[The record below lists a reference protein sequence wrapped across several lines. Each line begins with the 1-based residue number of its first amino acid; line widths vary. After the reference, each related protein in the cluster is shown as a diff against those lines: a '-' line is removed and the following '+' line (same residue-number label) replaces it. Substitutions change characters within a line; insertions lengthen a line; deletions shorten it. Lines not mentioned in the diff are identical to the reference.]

1 MNWLGFLVPTRCVGI
16 LLRRAAPGRRSHAA
30 RGNEGAAVDSCNA
43 CRVTVR
49 GEAGEKTRRRWYAP
63 NPAYVFLLLTGCA
76 VGPDYQPPQTT
87 VPAHWQESA
96 VQTGGSDAAWW
107 QSFHDPLLESLIAQA
122 AAGNLDYRQALDR
135 IGAARAERTMAVA
148 AGLPAF
154 SGRGSVS
161 RRRNSFGGTGGT
173 TGSSGSAN
181 PTTFGGGFGRDISNI
196 FQAGFDASW
205 ELDLFG
211 GIRRGIE
218 AAEANL
224 EAEQEH
230 SHDLL
235 LSLIGEVAHSYID
248 LRLAQRQADITR
260 ANLAAQEAVLE
271 LIRVRSRAGLV
282 SELEVAQA
290 ETLVADT
297 RAKLPSYDLAAKQA
311 IHALGVL
318 LGQEPMALAASLSQP
333 GALPRVDGAVT
344 AELPVELLRRR
355 PDLRAA
361 ERKLASASAQIGV
374 ASADL
379 YPKLNL
385 TAFLGLQNPNLMQIT
400 PVGKSWSLGA
410 AAAMPL
416 FNWGRIRANIAAKE
430 AQRDE
435 WLHAYQAAVL
445 NALRDVEDSL
455 AAQAE
460 ESQRRQALAEGLQ
473 AAGTA
478 LQLALERYRKGLTSF
493 LDVLDAERNRHAA
506 ESQLADSQAQLA
518 ADRVAL
524 YKALGG
530 GWQVFAEPAPK

>member
-1 MNWLGFLVPTRCVGI
+1 MP
-16 LLRRAAPGRRSHAA
+16 S
-30 RGNEGAAVDSCNA
+30 
-43 CRVTVR
+43 
-49 GEAGEKTRRRWYAP
+49 
-63 NPAYVFLLLTGCA
+63 
-76 VGPDYQPPQTT
+76 
-87 VPAHWQESA
+87 HWQESA
-96 VQTGGSDAAWW
+96 ATAGVVETAWW
-107 QSFHDPLLESLIAQA
+107 KNFHDPLLESLIAQA

-135 IGAARAERTMAVA
+135 IGGARAEKTMAVA
-148 AGLPAF
+148 AGLPSF
-154 SGRGSVS
+154 SARSSAS
-161 RRRNSFGGTGGT
+161 RRRNSFGGTSGTASSSGGT
-173 TGSSGSAN
+173 SN
-181 PTTFGGGFGRDISNI
+181 PMAFGGGFGRNISNI

-211 GIRRGIE
+211 GIRRGVE

-230 SHDLL
+230 SRDVL
-235 LSLIGEVAHSYID
+235 LSLIGEVARSYID

-271 LIRVRSRAGLV
+271 LSRVRSRAGLD
-282 SELEVAQA
+282 SELTVAQA
-290 ETLVADT
+290 ETLVAGS
-297 RAKLPSYDLAAKQA
+297 RAQLPSYELAAKQA

-318 LGQEPMALAASLSQP
+318 LGQAPEALVGSLSQP
-333 GALPRVDGAVT
+333 GALPQVDEAV
-344 AELPVELLRRR
+344 AADLPVELLRRR

-374 ASADL
+374 ATAEL

-385 TAFLGLQNPNLMQIT
+385 TTFLGLQNPNLASFT

-416 FNWGRIRANIAAKE
+416 FNWGRIRANIEAKE

-435 WLHAYQAAVL
+435 LLHAYQATVL
-445 NALRDVEDSL
+445 NALRDVEDGL

-460 ESQRRQALAEGLQ
+460 ESRRRQALEQALQ

-478 LQLALERYRKGLTSF
+478 LQLALERYRKGLTNF

-518 ADRVAL
+518 ANWVAL

-530 GWQVFAEPAPK
+530 GWQVFAEPALQ